1 VSAITRRQILGSA
14 ALAAAGA
21 VLPDCFRGSRP
32 PPLPPDPVT
41 TTPWPE
47 ANAILASTRLPSIPS
62 ATFEAFSFGARGD
75 RRDDETSAIQSAI
88 DAAWRA
94 GGGRVEVAPGEHLTG
109 ALRLRS
115 RVHLHLA
122 TGASL
127 IFNED
132 PRRYPP
138 VFTRYEGIECVNRSP
153 LVYAYGE
160 SDVAISGKGTL
171 DASRTAEWNRGA
183 DRGFLESLVAH
194 GVAPSARNVVD
205 RLRTSF
211 VQPHRCASVLIQG
224 VTLTGSP
231 FWQIHPVLCT
241 DVTLEGVTTSVSGAN
256 SDGCDP
262 ESCDRVVIRGCTLAS
277 GDDNI
282 ALKSGRDA
290 DGRRLAAPCRN
301 VVILG
306 CQAEG
311 RFGFLC
317 CGSELTGGIENV
329 FAYRNRSYGRGIGS
343 ILWVKSNTR
352 RGGYARNVRI
362 ADFRAGTLRNAVL
375 SMTTEYAGQQ
385 GDWLPRFSEIELSG
399 LTVDSAPRVLDL
411 KGLAAA
417 PMGPVVLRD
426 STFAAIASPDRI
438 ENAIVRR

>member
-1 VSAITRRQILGSA
+1 M
-14 ALAAAGA
+14 LAAAGVA
-21 VLPDCFRGSRP
+21 LPDCFRGSRP
-32 PPLPPDPVT
+32 PPLARDVVA

-47 ANAILASTRLPSIPS
+47 ANAILASTRLPSIPDAS
-62 ATFEAFSFGARGD
+62 LEASSFGARGD
-75 RRDDETSAIQSAI
+75 RGNDETGALQSAI
-88 DAAWRA
+88 DAAWHA

-122 TGASL
+122 AGASL
-127 IFNED
+127 VFSEE

-153 LVYAYGE
+153 LIYAQGE
-160 SDVAISGKGTL
+160 SDIAISGEGTL

-183 DRGFLESLVAH
+183 DRGFLESLVAR
-194 GVAPSARNVVD
+194 GVAPSARNAVD
-205 RLRTSF
+205 SLRTSF
-211 VQPHRCASVLIQG
+211 VQPYRCTSVLIQG
-224 VTLTGSP
+224 LTLAGSP

-241 DVTLEGVTTSVSGAN
+241 DVTVEGVTTSVSGAN

-282 ALKSGRDA
+282 ALKSGRDT
-290 DGRRLAAPCRN
+290 DGRRLGVPCRN
-301 VVILG
+301 VLILG

-352 RGGYARNVRI
+352 RGGYARNIHV
-362 ADFRAGTLRNAVL
+362 ADFRAGELRNAVVE
-375 SMTTEYAGQQ
+375 MTTDYAGQQ
-385 GDWLPRFSEIELSG
+385 GDWLPRFSDIELSG
-399 LTVDSAPRVLDL
+399 LMVASAPRVLDL

-426 STFAAIASPDRI
+426 STFAAVAAPDRI